1 MVATLVVNE
10 CSRHFDLRNRPFT
23 EFRSLLTLHR
33 RRNVTLLRTLGSR
46 RLRQLRPKGA
56 ALGLNEGYHV
66 ATARSGGPITPK
78 RCDFRGVRFRSI
90 TWVTVPRGSTG
101 TVGFIKDESC
111 MQYILT
117 PAYRGVLILAVS
129 AKLANQLKQR

>member
-10 CSRHFDLRNRPFT
+10 CSRHIDQRNRPFT
-23 EFRSLLTLHR
+23 EFRSLLTLR
-33 RRNVTLLRTLGSR
+33 RRWNVTRLRTLGSR

-66 ATARSGGPITPK
+66 ETASSGGPITPK

-90 TWVTVPRGSTG
+90 TWVTVPTSMPTSSLLVRYGIDYEQ
-101 TVGFIKDESC
+101 V
-111 MQYILT
+111 
-117 PAYRGVLILAVS
+117 
-129 AKLANQLKQR
+129 